1 MTYITPEQEN
11 IVDRLLNQKHKL
23 VTYDDTRDI
32 AIRCINK
39 LIDSQLIASLTAD
52 EHNFEI
58 QDLIHDEINKVL
70 GLDIDDNFEI
80 KISLFIENR

>member
-1 MTYITPEQEN
+1 MIRQMTYINSEQE
-11 IVDRLLNQKHKL
+11 KL

-32 AIRCINK
+32 AIRCVNK
-39 LIDSQLIASLTAD
+39 LIESQAQRSIIFND

-58 QDLIHDEINKVL
+58 QDLIHDEINEVL

-80 KISLFIENR
+80 KILVDGKTE